1 MKTIEI
7 EDDVFAALEKRVR
20 GFGDTPSTVIRRLL
34 AQDAPP
40 ALRSGPP
47 LGPQPSGD
55 PDNPFSPLLTSP
67 TYLMANAGGRFFQ
80 ILAFLHQLQGED
92 QFAQLETYRFGNR
105 VYFARDPKTIE
116 NSGSSTNPK
125 PIPGTR
131 FFALSTLSNAAKRR
145 IITDVLRSFNYPGN
159 VIGAALAT
167 LPDSGIVKSRQF
179 AYPVVNQ

>member
-7 EDDVFAALEKRVR
+7 EDDVLAALEKMVR
-20 GFGDTPSTVIRRLL
+20 GFNDTPSTVIRRLL

-40 ALRSGPP
+40 APRPGRQSVQ
-47 LGPQPSGD
+47 QPSGD

-67 TYLMANAGGRFFQ
+67 TYLMANAGNRYFQ

-125 PIPGTR
+125 PVPGTR
-131 FFALSTLSNAAKRR
+131 FVALSTLSNAAKRR
-145 IITDVLRSFNYPGN
+145 IITDVLRSFNYPAS
-159 VIGAALAT
+159 VISTVLAT
-167 LPDSGIVKSRQF
+167 LPDSGIVKSRQLPY
-179 AYPVVNQ
+179 AS